1 MEYQFDWD
9 AKKDK
14 TNRRKHQVSFRQA
27 ASVFRDPNQLSI
39 FDGDHSEEEDRWITL
54 GLDSVGVIR
63 VVVHTFQS
71 VTEDLCKIRIISARI
86 AESDEQAQYLE
97 MQDESEV

>member
-1 MEYQFDWD
+1 M
-9 AKKDK
+9 
-14 TNRRKHQVSFRQA
+14 
-27 ASVFRDPNQLSI
+27 
-39 FDGDHSEEEDRWITL
+39 
-54 GLDSVGVIR
+54 GVIR

-71 VTEDLCKIRIISARI
+71 VTEDLCKIQIISARI